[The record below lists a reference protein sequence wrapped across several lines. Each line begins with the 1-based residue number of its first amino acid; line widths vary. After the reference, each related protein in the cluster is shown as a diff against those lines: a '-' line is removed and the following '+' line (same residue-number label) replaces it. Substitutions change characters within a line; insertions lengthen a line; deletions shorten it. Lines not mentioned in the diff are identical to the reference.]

1 MLTSDIEKKLERDE
15 NFDDELIKENLCPEL
30 KDFLTGCM

>member
-15 NFDDELIKENLCPEL
+15 NFDDEVIKENLCPEL
-30 KDFLTGCM
+30 